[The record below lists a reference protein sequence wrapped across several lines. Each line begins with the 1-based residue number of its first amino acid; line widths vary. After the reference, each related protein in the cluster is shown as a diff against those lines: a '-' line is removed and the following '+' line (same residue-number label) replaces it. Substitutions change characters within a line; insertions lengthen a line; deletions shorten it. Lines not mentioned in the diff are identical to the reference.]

1 MTLGPLD
8 RVRVVRLLVAERE
21 VDGASAQ
28 PPQPRVGEE
37 ATVIES
43 LGDDLYL
50 VERATDDGRTIW
62 LAEFD
67 VAELELVEQRRTP
80 RD

>member
-28 PPQPRVGEE
+28 PSQPRVGEE